1 MEGTGSSSVVILF
14 DENGYQWGDYMVQL
28 LKAKET
34 CLRCRKI
41 SLDGTPLSRGD
52 SSAIGT
58 ASCRLL
64 ILTDGLMEGL
74 TDWPMSRDLLKLLVP
89 PKSVLLLLCGVSEE
103 DAQGLLATLHVSHRW
118 TILSCESAPESFVA
132 TITDIV
138 TEGGTADELD
148 SGMDSKTDTDTDTA
162 AGDAGELSASPRGN
176 ATLVLPSRI
185 MCGQQMELHVLL
197 GKELEEQP
205 SLTCRFMHKNQP
217 ALQVP
222 AQRVN
227 PYTLRCTAPDLPP
240 GTVQVAV
247 CSAGAVR
254 ESTSLTYY
262 TALQEVGDILGDVNN
277 PIAFMCQAF
286 KIEPHDPERLDM
298 LLADSLRENLPA
310 SNLHLFGNHQLSNN
324 NSELIPQREEELPTL
339 MHFAAKHG
347 LRNLTALL
355 FQCPG
360 AVQAYSVA
368 NRSGLYPNNLAE
380 QHGFQDLRKFMDDY
394 VQSPPMLALARESNP
409 GLPVYFVQVMTN
421 VWINV
426 AVQCSGLLHAAF
438 IPSPVTDVDVPAVK
452 TQLCVIA
459 SLLSVGNSTSS
470 KMSGRCGRGQNTLQ
484 RGSLELPPVNREQHP
499 LEPSPIGGFS
509 PPAVAR
515 AKQLLGN
522 ISRLFTWLP
531 RGRFPSK
538 PGSSFVPDPTHDHF
552 AGMKTPGQ
560 QQLITLQEQVKAGLI
575 SIDDAVIRFKA
586 NQIDEKRRMASF
598 KFHEE
603 NLKSIRES
611 IARRKKEPSPR
622 QPDLKE
628 DIPVGLYE
636 SLPSKEVPFPSQGAF
651 RHRPMRDSTSS
662 TTSSVSS
669 RSSTRSLQSLSSGAE
684 ADIED
689 GEGDMPHT
697 MKEKRRTSELPMLE
711 KKCVPPLPVGSKKMS
726 STSPTATAPSYPRP
740 HSGSMTLQ
748 PPQIQHKAP
757 PVTPRPPHTLSAKG
771 REAPAAAAAASAQP
785 GGTPPPLLPRGK
797 SPQSPRQ

>member
-1 MEGTGSSSVVILF
+1 MEGTGSYPVVILF
-14 DENGYQWGDYMVQL
+14 DENGYEWGDYMVQL
-28 LKAKET
+28 LKAKQT

-41 SLDGTPLSRGD
+41 SLDGKPLSRGD

-58 ASCRLL
+58 ASCRVL
-64 ILTDGLMEGL
+64 ILTAGLMEGL
-74 TDWPMSRDLLKLLVP
+74 TDWPMSRDLLKSLVP

-103 DAQGLLATLHVSHRW
+103 DAQGLLVALHVSHRW
-118 TILSCESAPESFVA
+118 KILSCESAPENFVA

-148 SGMDSKTDTDTDTA
+148 SGMDMKTDTDTDTA
-162 AGDAGELSASPRGN
+162 AGEAGASSASPRGS
-176 ATLVLPSRI
+176 ATVVLPSRV
-185 MCGQQMELHVLL
+185 MCGEQMELHVLL
-197 GKELEEQP
+197 RKELEEQP
-205 SLTCRFMHKNQP
+205 SLACRFMHKDQP

-227 PYTLRCTAPDLPP
+227 PYTVRCTAPDLPP
-240 GTVQVAV
+240 GTVHVAV
-247 CSAGAVR
+247 CSAGVVR

-262 TALQEVGDILGDVNN
+262 TALQEVGNILEDVNN

-310 SNLHLFGNHQLSNN
+310 SNLHLFGNHQLSNTN
-324 NSELIPQREEELPTL
+324 TQREEELPTL
-339 MHFAAKHG
+339 LHFAAKHG
-347 LRNLTALL
+347 LHNLTALL

-394 VQSPPMLALARESNP
+394 VETIIDENESKYVAMTPCRVPPTPAPEDEEPYITMGP
-409 GLPVYFVQVMTN
+409 GITEERSQQNWP
-421 VWINV
+421 
-426 AVQCSGLLHAAF
+426 
-438 IPSPVTDVDVPAVK
+438 K
-452 TQLCVIA
+452 RA
-459 SLLSVGNSTSS
+459 SL
-470 KMSGRCGRGQNTLQ
+470 KPAR
-484 RGSLELPPVNREQHP
+484 
-499 LEPSPIGGFS
+499 S
-509 PPAVAR
+509 PPAVAQHQPEKGFED
-515 AKQLLGN
+515 ASANQ
-522 ISRLFTWLP
+522 
-531 RGRFPSK
+531 
-538 PGSSFVPDPTHDHF
+538 DPTHDHF

-575 SIDDAVIRFKA
+575 SIDEAVIRFKA

-603 NLKSIRES
+603 NLKNIRES
-611 IARRKKEPSPR
+611 IARRKKEPSLK
-622 QPDLKE
+622 QPDLNE
-628 DIPVGLYE
+628 DIAVGLYE
-636 SLPSKEVPFPSQGAF
+636 SLPSKEVPLPSQGAF

-684 ADIED
+684 ADIEVTDILTSQASEGD

-697 MKEKRRTSELPMLE
+697 MKEKRRTSEPPMLG
-711 KKCVPPLPVGSKKMS
+711 KKYVPPLPVGSKRMS

-748 PPQIQHKAP
+748 PLQIQHKAP
-757 PVTPRPPHTLSAKG
+757 PVTPRPPHTLPAKG
-771 REAPAAAAAASAQP
+771 QEAPAAAAASAQP
-785 GGTPPPLLPRGK
+785 RGTPPPLLPRGK

>member
-162 AGDAGELSASPRGN
+162 AGDAGESSASPRGN

-324 NSELIPQREEELPTL
+324 NTQREEELPTL

-394 VQSPPMLALARESNP
+394 VEAIIDENESEYMAMTPSRVPPTPAPEDEEPYIAMGP
-409 GLPVYFVQVMTN
+409 GITERSQQNLP
-421 VWINV
+421 
-426 AVQCSGLLHAAF
+426 
-438 IPSPVTDVDVPAVK
+438 K
-452 TQLCVIA
+452 RA
-459 SLLSVGNSTSS
+459 SL
-470 KMSGRCGRGQNTLQ
+470 KPAR
-484 RGSLELPPVNREQHP
+484 
-499 LEPSPIGGFS
+499 S
-509 PPAVAR
+509 PPAVAQHQPEKGFED
-515 AKQLLGN
+515 ASANQ
-522 ISRLFTWLP
+522 
-531 RGRFPSK
+531 
-538 PGSSFVPDPTHDHF
+538 DPTHDHF

-684 ADIED
+684 ADIEVTDILTSQASEGD

>member
-162 AGDAGELSASPRGN
+162 AGDAGESSASPRGN

-324 NSELIPQREEELPTL
+324 NTQREEELPTL

-394 VQSPPMLALARESNP
+394 VEAIIDENESEYMAMTPSRVPPTPAPEDEEPYIAMGPGITAKQQSLRALGRERACCGVPLPSDP
-409 GLPVYFVQVMTN
+409 FGLF
-421 VWINV
+421 
-426 AVQCSGLLHAAF
+426 GLTH
-438 IPSPVTDVDVPAVK
+438 SD
-452 TQLCVIA
+452 A
-459 SLLSVGNSTSS
+459 SLRNLLEGTTEE
-470 KMSGRCGRGQNTLQ
+470 MQSGPPKARPANTEERSQQNLPK
-484 RGSLELPPVNREQHP
+484 RASLKPAR
-499 LEPSPIGGFS
+499 S
-509 PPAVAR
+509 PPAVAQHQPEKGFED
-515 AKQLLGN
+515 ASANQ
-522 ISRLFTWLP
+522 
-531 RGRFPSK
+531 
-538 PGSSFVPDPTHDHF
+538 DPTHDHF

>member
-1 MEGTGSSSVVILF
+1 
-14 DENGYQWGDYMVQL
+14 MVQL
-28 LKAKET
+28 LKAKQT

-74 TDWPMSRDLLKLLVP
+74 TDWPMTRDLLKLLVP

-103 DAQGLLATLHVSHRW
+103 DAQGLLAALHVSHRW

-162 AGDAGELSASPRGN
+162 AGDAGESSASPRGN

-197 GKELEEQP
+197 RKELEEQP

-240 GTVQVAV
+240 GIVQVAV

-310 SNLHLFGNHQLSNN
+310 SNVHLFGNHQLSNN
-324 NSELIPQREEELPTL
+324 NTQREEELPTL

-394 VQSPPMLALARESNP
+394 VEAIIDENESEYMAMTPSRVASTPAPEDEEPYIAMGP
-409 GLPVYFVQVMTN
+409 GITEERSQQNLP
-421 VWINV
+421 
-426 AVQCSGLLHAAF
+426 
-438 IPSPVTDVDVPAVK
+438 K
-452 TQLCVIA
+452 RA
-459 SLLSVGNSTSS
+459 SLKPT
-470 KMSGRCGRGQNTLQ
+470 R
-484 RGSLELPPVNREQHP
+484 
-499 LEPSPIGGFS
+499 S
-509 PPAVAR
+509 PPAVAQHQPEKGFED
-515 AKQLLGN
+515 ASANQG
-522 ISRLFTWLP
+522 
-531 RGRFPSK
+531 
-538 PGSSFVPDPTHDHF
+538 PTRDHF

-575 SIDDAVIRFKA
+575 SIDEAVIRFKA

-771 REAPAAAAAASAQP
+771 REAPAAAGASAQP

>member
-1 MEGTGSSSVVILF
+1 MEGIGSSSVVILF

-162 AGDAGELSASPRGN
+162 AGDAGESSASPRGN

-324 NSELIPQREEELPTL
+324 NTQREEELPTL

-394 VQSPPMLALARESNP
+394 VEAIIDENESEYMAMTPSRVPPTPAPEDEEPYIAMGP
-409 GLPVYFVQVMTN
+409 GITERSQQNLP
-421 VWINV
+421 
-426 AVQCSGLLHAAF
+426 
-438 IPSPVTDVDVPAVK
+438 K
-452 TQLCVIA
+452 RA
-459 SLLSVGNSTSS
+459 SL
-470 KMSGRCGRGQNTLQ
+470 KPAR
-484 RGSLELPPVNREQHP
+484 
-499 LEPSPIGGFS
+499 S
-509 PPAVAR
+509 PPAVAQHQPEKGFED
-515 AKQLLGN
+515 ASANQ
-522 ISRLFTWLP
+522 
-531 RGRFPSK
+531 
-538 PGSSFVPDPTHDHF
+538 DPTHDHF

-684 ADIED
+684 ADIEVTDILTSQASEGD

>member
-28 LKAKET
+28 LKAKQT

-74 TDWPMSRDLLKLLVP
+74 TDWPMTRDLLKLLVP

-103 DAQGLLATLHVSHRW
+103 DAQGLLAALHVSHRW

-162 AGDAGELSASPRGN
+162 AGDAGESSASPRGN

-197 GKELEEQP
+197 RKELEEQP

-222 AQRVN
+222 AKRVN

-240 GTVQVAV
+240 GIVQVAV

-324 NSELIPQREEELPTL
+324 NTQREEELPTL

-394 VQSPPMLALARESNP
+394 VEAIIDENESEYMAMTPSRVAPTPAPEDEEPYIAMGP
-409 GLPVYFVQVMTN
+409 GITERSQQNLP
-421 VWINV
+421 
-426 AVQCSGLLHAAF
+426 
-438 IPSPVTDVDVPAVK
+438 K
-452 TQLCVIA
+452 RA
-459 SLLSVGNSTSS
+459 SLKPT
-470 KMSGRCGRGQNTLQ
+470 R
-484 RGSLELPPVNREQHP
+484 
-499 LEPSPIGGFS
+499 S
-509 PPAVAR
+509 PPAVAQHQPEKGFED
-515 AKQLLGN
+515 ASANQ
-522 ISRLFTWLP
+522 
-531 RGRFPSK
+531 
-538 PGSSFVPDPTHDHF
+538 DPTRDHF

-575 SIDDAVIRFKA
+575 SIDEAVIRFKA

-636 SLPSKEVPFPSQGAF
+636 SLPSKEFPFPSQGAF

-684 ADIED
+684 ADIEVTDILTSQASEGD

-697 MKEKRRTSELPMLE
+697 MKEKRRTSEPPMLE

-771 REAPAAAAAASAQP
+771 REAPAAAGASPQP

>member
-162 AGDAGELSASPRGN
+162 AGDAGESSASPRGN

-324 NSELIPQREEELPTL
+324 NTQREEELPTL

-394 VQSPPMLALARESNP
+394 VEAIIDENESEYMAMTPSRVPPTPAPEDEEPYIAMGP
-409 GLPVYFVQVMTN
+409 GITEERSQQNLP
-421 VWINV
+421 
-426 AVQCSGLLHAAF
+426 
-438 IPSPVTDVDVPAVK
+438 K
-452 TQLCVIA
+452 RA
-459 SLLSVGNSTSS
+459 SL
-470 KMSGRCGRGQNTLQ
+470 KPAR
-484 RGSLELPPVNREQHP
+484 
-499 LEPSPIGGFS
+499 S
-509 PPAVAR
+509 PPAVAQHQPEKGFED
-515 AKQLLGN
+515 ASANQ
-522 ISRLFTWLP
+522 
-531 RGRFPSK
+531 
-538 PGSSFVPDPTHDHF
+538 DPTHDHF

-684 ADIED
+684 ADIEVTDILTSQASEGD

>member
-28 LKAKET
+28 LKAKQT

-74 TDWPMSRDLLKLLVP
+74 TDWPMTRDLLKLLVP

-103 DAQGLLATLHVSHRW
+103 DAQGLLAALHVSHRW

-162 AGDAGELSASPRGN
+162 AGDAGESSASPRGN

-197 GKELEEQP
+197 RKELEEQP

-222 AQRVN
+222 AKRVN

-240 GTVQVAV
+240 GIVQVAV

-324 NSELIPQREEELPTL
+324 NTQREEELPTL

-394 VQSPPMLALARESNP
+394 VEAIIDENESEYMAMTPSRVAPTPAPEDEEPYIAMGPGITVKQKSLRALGRERACCGVPLPSDP
-409 GLPVYFVQVMTN
+409 FGLF
-421 VWINV
+421 
-426 AVQCSGLLHAAF
+426 GLTH
-438 IPSPVTDVDVPAVK
+438 SD
-452 TQLCVIA
+452 A
-459 SLLSVGNSTSS
+459 SLRNLLEGTTEE
-470 KMSGRCGRGQNTLQ
+470 MQSGPPKARPANTEERSQQNLPK
-484 RGSLELPPVNREQHP
+484 RASLKPTR
-499 LEPSPIGGFS
+499 S
-509 PPAVAR
+509 PPAVAQHQPEKGFED
-515 AKQLLGN
+515 ASANQ
-522 ISRLFTWLP
+522 
-531 RGRFPSK
+531 
-538 PGSSFVPDPTHDHF
+538 DPTRDHF

-575 SIDDAVIRFKA
+575 SIDEAVIRFKA

-636 SLPSKEVPFPSQGAF
+636 SLPSKEFPFPSQGAF

-684 ADIED
+684 ADIEVTDILTSQASEGD

-697 MKEKRRTSELPMLE
+697 MKEKRRTSEPPMLE

-771 REAPAAAAAASAQP
+771 REAPAAAGASPQP

>member
-1 MEGTGSSSVVILF
+1 MEGTGSYPVVILF
-14 DENGYQWGDYMVQL
+14 EEDGYEWGDYMVQL
-28 LKAKET
+28 LKVRQT

-41 SLDGTPLSRGD
+41 SLDGKPLSRGD

-58 ASCRLL
+58 ASCRVL
-64 ILTDGLMEGL
+64 ILTAGLMEGL
-74 TDWPMSRDLLKLLVP
+74 TDWPMSRDLLKSLVP

-103 DAQGLLATLHVSHRW
+103 DAQGLLVALHVSHRW
-118 TILSCESAPESFVA
+118 KILSCGSAPENFVA

-138 TEGGTADELD
+138 TEGTADELD
-148 SGMDSKTDTDTDTA
+148 SGMDMKTDTDTDTA
-162 AGDAGELSASPRGN
+162 AGEAGASSASPRGS
-176 ATLVLPSRI
+176 ATVVLPSRV
-185 MCGQQMELHVLL
+185 MCGEQMELHVLL
-197 GKELEEQP
+197 RKELEEQP
-205 SLTCRFMHKNQP
+205 SLACRFMHKDQP

-227 PYTLRCTAPDLPP
+227 PYTVRCTAPDLPP
-240 GTVQVAV
+240 GTVHVAV
-247 CSAGAVR
+247 CSAGVVR

-262 TALQEVGDILGDVNN
+262 TALQEVGNILEDVNN

-310 SNLHLFGNHQLSNN
+310 SNLHLFGNHQLSNTN
-324 NSELIPQREEELPTL
+324 TQREEELPTL
-339 MHFAAKHG
+339 LHFAAKHG
-347 LRNLTALL
+347 LHNLTALL

-394 VQSPPMLALARESNP
+394 VETIIDENESKYVAMTPCRVPPTPAPEDEEPYITMGPGITAKQQSLRALGRERAYCGVPLPSDP
-409 GLPVYFVQVMTN
+409 FGLF
-421 VWINV
+421 
-426 AVQCSGLLHAAF
+426 GLTH
-438 IPSPVTDVDVPAVK
+438 SD
-452 TQLCVIA
+452 A
-459 SLLSVGNSTSS
+459 SLRNLLEGTTQE
-470 KMSGRCGRGQNTLQ
+470 MQSGPPKARPANTEERSQQNWPK
-484 RGSLELPPVNREQHP
+484 RASLKPAR
-499 LEPSPIGGFS
+499 S
-509 PPAVAR
+509 PPAVAQHQPEKGFED
-515 AKQLLGN
+515 ASANQ
-522 ISRLFTWLP
+522 
-531 RGRFPSK
+531 
-538 PGSSFVPDPTHDHF
+538 DPAHDHF

-575 SIDDAVIRFKA
+575 SIDEAVIRFKA

-603 NLKSIRES
+603 NLKNIRES
-611 IARRKKEPSPR
+611 IARRKKEPSLK
-622 QPDLKE
+622 QPDLNE
-628 DIPVGLYE
+628 DIAVGLYE
-636 SLPSKEVPFPSQGAF
+636 SLPSKEVPLPSQGAF

-697 MKEKRRTSELPMLE
+697 MKEKRRTSEPPMLG
-711 KKCVPPLPVGSKKMS
+711 KNYVPLLPVGSKRMS

-748 PPQIQHKAP
+748 PLQIQHKAP
-757 PVTPRPPHTLSAKG
+757 PVTPRPPHTLPAKG
-771 REAPAAAAAASAQP
+771 REAAAAASAQP